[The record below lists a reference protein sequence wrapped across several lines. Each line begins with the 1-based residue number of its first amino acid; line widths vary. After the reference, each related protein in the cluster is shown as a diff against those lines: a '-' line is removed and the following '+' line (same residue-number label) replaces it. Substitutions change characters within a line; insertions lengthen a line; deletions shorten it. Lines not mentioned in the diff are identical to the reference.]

1 MVAIEIEIEV
11 EGGRADLES
20 TTLKSN
26 YCLIVISPIVM
37 EYLVEKWKIWGDL
50 NDFYQKHS

>member
-1 MVAIEIEIEV
+1 MVAIEIEV

-26 YCLIVISPIVM
+26 YCLIAISPIVM

>member
-1 MVAIEIEIEV
+1 MVAIEVEV

-26 YCLIVISPIVM
+26 YCLIAISFIVM

-50 NDFYQKHS
+50 NDFYQKYS